1 MSKQLFDKRQRFSI
15 RRFTVGMASVAIGR
29 TENAHFDVH
38 SLLPTS
44 SYRFR
49 VTARNPLGSS
59 EASEVLETD
68 TIAKEPSLKVA
79 IVNATAST
87 AEQANEPLTNLYDDD
102 DNTLYH
108 SDWNNNRAVPSS
120 LVIDLGESTAVDYL
134 IYRPRDNA
142 GNGNITGLSLEI
154 SQDGETWQAVGEPT
168 NWLRNANEKAAL
180 LPEGTVTRYI
190 KINWLSSVGG
200 YVSGNELT
208 VMAPAAV
215 VEEELV
221 TDKLE
226 PAYHEVPAF
235 DLTAD
240 DDQDGFSNEA
250 ELLAGTDYADPASYP
265 IAEDELVTEK
275 GEPAYHYLPAF
286 EFKVPA
292 APVTTSTVASPEPVS
307 TSELSVPTGSVS
319 PASATQ
325 SESASLPNTGD
336 SQSVLALIGLTG
348 FAARKR
354 NHS

>member
-1 MSKQLFDKRQRFSI
+1 MLKQLFDKRQRFSI
-15 RRFTVGMASVAIGR
+15 RRFTVGVASVAIGR

-38 SLLPTS
+38 NLLPTT

-59 EASEVLETD
+59 EVYEVLETN
-68 TIAKEPSLKVA
+68 TIAKNPSLKVA

-87 AEQANEPLTNLYDDD
+87 AEQANEPLTNLYDGD

-120 LVIDLGESTAVDYL
+120 LVIDLGESTAVDHL
-134 IYRPRDNA
+134 IYRARDNA

-154 SQDGETWQAVGEPT
+154 SQDG
-168 NWLRNANEKAAL
+168 
-180 LPEGTVTRYI
+180 
-190 KINWLSSVGG
+190 
-200 YVSGNELT
+200 
-208 VMAPAAV
+208 
-215 VEEELV
+215 
-221 TDKLE
+221 
-226 PAYHEVPAF
+226 
-235 DLTAD
+235 
-240 DDQDGFSNEA
+240 FSNEA
-250 ELLAGTDYADPASYP
+250 ELQAGTDYADPASYP

-307 TSELSVPTGSVS
+307 TSELSVPTESVS

>member
-1 MSKQLFDKRQRFSI
+1 M
-15 RRFTVGMASVAIGR
+15 
-29 TENAHFDVH
+29 
-38 SLLPTS
+38 
-44 SYRFR
+44 
-49 VTARNPLGSS
+49 
-59 EASEVLETD
+59 
-68 TIAKEPSLKVA
+68 
-79 IVNATAST
+79 
-87 AEQANEPLTNLYDDD
+87 
-102 DNTLYH
+102 
-108 SDWNNNRAVPSS
+108 
-120 LVIDLGESTAVDYL
+120 
-134 IYRPRDNA
+134 
-142 GNGNITGLSLEI
+142 
-154 SQDGETWQAVGEPT
+154 
-168 NWLRNANEKAAL
+168 
-180 LPEGTVTRYI
+180 
-190 KINWLSSVGG
+190 GG
-200 YVSGNELT
+200 YLSGNELT
-208 VMAPAAV
+208 VMASAVVVEEELVTDKLEPAYHEVPAFDLTADDDQDGFSNEAELLAGIDYADPASYPVVEEELVTDKLEPAYHEVPAFDLTADDDQDGFSNEAELLAGTNYADPASYPVVEEELVTDKLEPAYHEVPAFDLTADDDQDGFSNEAELLAGTDYADPASYLV

-265 IAEDELVTEK
+265 VVEEELVTEK

-336 SQSVLALIGLTG
+336 SQSGLALIGLTG
-348 FAARKR
+348 LGLLGFAARKR
-354 NHS
+354 KHS